1 MLIEDGRLYPM
12 LRSVGVVHFF
22 ALQHFITLFVGS
34 TPPWKIAT
42 QYESRLAVGKVPA
55 FADPPPWLMVV

>member
-1 MLIEDGRLYPM
+1 MLIEDGRLYPTV
-12 LRSVGVVHFF
+12 RSSGDSHLVL
-22 ALQHFITLFVGS
+22 LQHLITLFLGS